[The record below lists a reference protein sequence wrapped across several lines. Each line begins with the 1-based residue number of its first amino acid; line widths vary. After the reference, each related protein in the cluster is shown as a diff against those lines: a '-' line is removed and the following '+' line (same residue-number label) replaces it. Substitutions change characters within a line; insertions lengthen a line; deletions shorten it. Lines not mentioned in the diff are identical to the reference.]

1 MVFLA
6 IMLVLFL
13 IRDRQT
19 VREDGTLDPNSS
31 NFISRSVGNFLIR
44 QHEQHYGP
52 GTATKHLHRTTKHKP
67 MPDALGI
74 VVYTTVLTTLYIAT
88 HMSAAGNID
97 ANVHRL
103 FLPVLIP
110 ANAVN
115 THGMVEGFIWG
126 VVLGGPLAAGLGVT
140 LARAAR
146 SGEIPVRTW
155 PDLRL
160 PVLLILLSA
169 GYAALTAAAIAQ
181 HLTRSQA
188 TPEGDTL
195 LIIFL
200 AHAVAAGVI
209 LPSIFVLSMLTVSRR
224 LRTKGTEVPFRHT
237 PSHR

>member
-195 LIIFL
+195 LII
-200 AHAVAAGVI
+200 AISHTAAAAII
-209 LPSIFVLSMLTVSRR
+209 LSGLLVLGLLTIARR
-224 LRTKGTEVPFRHT
+224 MRSDIADNRFNAA
-237 PSHR
+237 